1 MGCGAY
7 RWTEIVVATLLGLLA
22 TVAAVIGSVTFHQ
35 CTENGWIDYWLIF
48 HGVITL
54 GALMGIMMW
63 RQAPIPGRH
72 INALVY
78 LTCFLIFI
86 NLGWLLLGNVQIGL
100 AYSFCNGAVSPDVYL
115 GIPLD
120 CSSKLLPFMLSVVII
135 FDVFYIILLAMLCGQ
150 ACNWGPDTEEED
162 TISYPSFWWILVV
175 FVIGCL
181 IIAVI
186 AIAVGATYFND
197 CYSDD
202 WGTIWLIVYGSAKI
216 GIVILG
222 LFWFRYRP
230 DAFTM
235 WSSPTCYLTLPFFV
249 FFLLLIA
256 LWVIGM
262 ILSINIREESCLG
275 VAACNDML
283 QVTEIV
289 IISFFYLITIVIVY
303 YGIIFFLAILF
314 FFGITIVYHCSG
326 ELQENEDEV
335 KSVKQQEV

>member
-1 MGCGAY
+1 MLS
-7 RWTEIVVATLLGLLA
+7 VVVVSNVFYVILLVMFCA
-22 TVAAVIGSVTFHQ
+22 QTFHWNHEPEED
-35 CTENGWIDYWLIF
+35 TEDTVPRVSKIAVTIFAFFWIRYQKEASEMWGSQTCYLFLPFIIF
-48 HGVITL
+48 YFLQLAVSGSRVITL

-100 AYSFCNGAVSPDVYL
+100 AYSYCNGAVSPDVYL

-150 ACNWGPDTEEED
+150 ACNWGPDIEEED

-202 WGTIWLIVYGSAKI
+202 WGTIWLIVY
-216 GIVILG
+216 
-222 LFWFRYRP
+222 
-230 DAFTM
+230 
-235 WSSPTCYLTLPFFV
+235 
-249 FFLLLIA
+249 
-256 LWVIGM
+256 GM